1 MGAFD
6 KGSSPQ
12 SDIDVEINVMKE
24 FSTDVNLNSNVLN
37 TLHEEIS
44 VVDEDQMNETDLHNG
59 EVMPLLQNKS
69 KVCCI
74 IIELSVFR
82 LPHSSN
88 RRNQSSYFLRL
99 LLF

>member
-44 VVDEDQMNETDLHNG
+44 VVDEDQMNETDLHNV
-59 EVMPLLQNKS
+59 EVIPLLLNNS
-69 KVCCI
+69 KVCC
-74 IIELSVFR
+74 
-82 LPHSSN
+82 
-88 RRNQSSYFLRL
+88 
-99 LLF
+99 